1 MEPEKSS
8 VNEPA
13 AGTRA
18 AATPLPS
25 RFDRWVVASAPR
37 DGELTRD
44 HFRRE
49 RVEMPRLDEGQALVR
64 VRLVNI
70 HAATRLRMARGLI
83 REGETDRN
91 GYACAEV
98 VASRDQRFVV
108 GDLIACQ
115 AGWQEYDVVSSSDLP
130 VGFPEPHEL
139 VKALNGTRSAWNYV
153 MRPALARMWPASVL
167 MDIFGTSGMT
177 AWFGA
182 REYGPLM
189 PADRVLVAAATGSVG
204 SIFAQLAKAAGSHVV
219 GIAGGEDRCRWA
231 MDTLGL
237 DGCLDYRAG
246 SFEDDLAAAFP
257 SGIDVFSDGV
267 GDALT
272 ELVTRHLKPNARL
285 FSYGSA
291 AAAYAPRL
299 DAAPSVKPTM
309 RQTFGLTDAID
320 RRLQARNVKSGAWTV
335 DVFYHERLQA
345 EDELARLMRMGR
357 LRSNSRV
364 VNGFAHLPQ
373 AIVDLY
379 RNARVAK
386 LQVSFDEAPRATHP

>member
-1 MEPEKSS
+1 MEQDKLSTKA
-8 VNEPA
+8 PA
-13 AGTRA
+13 AGTQ
-18 AATPLPS
+18 AATAPVPAH
-25 RFDRWVVASAPR
+25 FNRWVVAKAPQ
-37 DGELTRD
+37 DDDLTLD
-44 HFRRE
+44 HFRHE
-49 RVEMPRLDEGQALVR
+49 RVEMPQLEEGQALVR

-70 HAATRLRMARGLI
+70 HSATRLRMARGLI

-91 GYACAEV
+91 NYACAQV
-98 VASRDQRFVV
+98 VASRDERFTV

-115 AGWQEYDVVSSSDLP
+115 AGWQEYDVISSSDLP

-153 MRPALARMWPASVL
+153 MRPALARMWPTSVL

-189 PADRVLVAAATGSVG
+189 PVDRVLVAAATGSVG
-204 SIFAQLAKAAGSHVV
+204 SIFAQLAKIAGCHVV
-219 GIAGGEDRCRWA
+219 GLAGGADRCRWV
-231 MDTLGL
+231 MDTLGA
-237 DGCLDYRAG
+237 DGCLDYRAET
-246 SFEDDLAAAFP
+246 FEDDLAAAFP
-257 SGIDVFSDGV
+257 LGIDVFSDGV
-267 GDALT
+267 GGTLT

-299 DAAPSVKPTM
+299 SAAPPVKPTM

-320 RRLQARNVKSGAWTV
+320 RRLRTRNVKSGAWTV

-345 EDELARLMRMGR
+345 EDELTRLMSMGR

-364 VNGFAHLPQ
+364 VEGFANLPQ

-379 RNARVAK
+379 RHARSAK
-386 LQVSFDEAPRATHP
+386 LQVSFDETPHATQP